1 MSSTFE
7 TVAGLISEICDIPR
21 ETIKPELHVTEDLGV
36 DSLDFLD
43 AVFNIEQKFGIS
55 IPLDE
60 WTQQVNDGAVKGSRY
75 FVLQNFCAEVD
86 KLRASAD
93 SVPAA

>member
-75 FVLQNFCAEVD
+75 FVLQNFCSEVD
-86 KLRASAD
+86 KLRASAT
-93 SVPAA
+93 SIPAA